1 MFYQSTEFKGKDK
14 TMNKVIVIGSS
25 GKKVMFDFQTLT
37 SELLAESE
45 PIPKGWRRMQKGE
58 FEALL
63 IQTT

>member
-1 MFYQSTEFKGKDK
+1 
-14 TMNKVIVIGSS
+14 MNKVIVIGSS

-37 SELLAESE
+37 SELLAEGE

-63 IQTT
+63 VQTT